1 MTLSVRQIQ
10 FAAIASLLVLIVAC
24 AGPTKLPVTDAER
37 RAYHAAK
44 VKFEA
49 DPEAAERDLKQF
61 VLTWPESGLAPQAE
75 SKLAEIAYDRGDQE
89 AALDRYYGLLR
100 KYPRSE
106 IGDATRIRIAEI
118 ELARGNPNG
127 ATAVLA
133 KIRTSRLSV
142 ENKRSVY
149 RTFASAVADPVA
161 KLRWLARLR
170 PLTTGDEIAAIDA
183 EINGLIYS
191 LDSDVLERA
200 IDQMGSD
207 IPASR
212 LQLRRASIALA
223 EGDIDSAQRAWKK
236 AASMPKEAEVQR
248 EFELLGE
255 RIAIRQARPG
265 DVLQMPTFAE
275 IQRKQV
281 PSTDG
286 ARGTIGVVLPLS
298 GSFAHF
304 GNESLKGILL
314 AAGVFD
320 GLPEDRER
328 ANVKLIVRDTAGRPE
343 RAAEAVREL
352 AQNPDVRAIIGPLL
366 KGEAEAAAIA
376 AEREGIPLVAL
387 TARSEVAQGRP
398 HVFRVRTRP
407 IQEIQVLADH
417 VVNEVGA
424 QRFAILYP
432 RDAYG
437 LGLRAMFWDAV
448 EERGGTVV
456 GVASYDPDAT
466 DFASA
471 IRNLVGFR
479 LLTDEQKEVLKVRR
493 DLRRRAN
500 RMPPEVATVLREEA
514 LALTTEDGMPLPPIV
529 DFDALFIPE
538 SHEKVVLIAPQLAF
552 HEVVGVQLLGAS
564 GWYDKGLVEIGRD
577 HVKGALFTSHY
588 YADSTVPFVQD
599 FTQRFA
605 ATFASEPD
613 ALTAQAFDAA
623 NLVIVQLARGRDS
636 REAIREGVLELK
648 AYPGASGV
656 MRMTTDGNA
665 QKRPFLLS
673 IERGRMKQV
682 N

>member
-1 MTLSVRQIQ
+1 MTLPSRQIR
-10 FAAIASLLVLIVAC
+10 FSAVVMLLVLVVACVGPTKAPVSDVERRSYHAAIAKI
-24 AGPTKLPVTDAER
+24 D
-37 RAYHAAK
+37 
-44 VKFEA
+44 A
-49 DPEAAERDLKQF
+49 DPEAAERDLKEF
-61 VLTWPESGLAPQAE
+61 ILTWPASGLAPRAE

-89 AALDRYYGLLR
+89 AGLDRYYGLLR
-100 KYPRSE
+100 RYPRSE
-106 IGDATRIRIAEI
+106 IGDSVRIRIAEI
-118 ELARGNPNG
+118 ELARGNPDG

-142 ENKRSVY
+142 EDKRSVY
-149 RTFASAVADPVA
+149 RTFASAVGDPVA

-170 PLTTGDEIAAIDA
+170 PLTTVDERAEIDA

-191 LDSDVLERA
+191 LDSDGLERA
-200 IDQMGSD
+200 IDQIRSD

-212 LQLRRASIALA
+212 LQLRRANIALA
-223 EGDIDSAQRAWKK
+223 EGDVDGAERAWKK
-236 AASMPKEAEVQR
+236 AASLPKEAETQR

-255 RIAIRQARPG
+255 RIEIRRSRPG

-275 IQRKQV
+275 VMRKQV

-286 ARGTIGVVLPLS
+286 ARGTIGVILPLS

-320 GLPEDRER
+320 GLPRGPER
-328 ANVKLIVRDTAGRPE
+328 ANVKLIVRDTSGRPE
-343 RAAEAVREL
+343 RAAAAVREL
-352 AQNPDVRAIIGPLL
+352 AQNSDVRAIIGPLL
-366 KGEAEAAAIA
+366 KSEAEAAATA
-376 AEREGIPLVAL
+376 AEIEGIPLIAL

-407 IQEIQVLADH
+407 IQEIQVLADYA
-417 VVNEVGA
+417 VNEVGA

-437 LGLRAMFWDAV
+437 IGLRAMFWDAV

-456 GVASYDPDAT
+456 GIASYDPGAT
-466 DFASA
+466 DFGRA
-471 IRNLVGFR
+471 IRNLVGYR
-479 LLTDEQKEVLKVRR
+479 LLTEEQKEVLKVRK

-500 RMPPEVATVLREEA
+500 RMPPEEAMLLREEA
-514 LALTTEDGMPLPPIV
+514 LALTTEDGMPLPPTV

-552 HEVVGVQLLGAS
+552 HEAVGAQLIGAS
-564 GWYDKGLVEIGRD
+564 GWYDKELVEIGRD

-588 YADSTVPFVQD
+588 YADSTVPFVRD
-599 FTQRFA
+599 FTQHFA

-636 REAIREGVLELK
+636 REAIREGVLEFK
-648 AYPGASGV
+648 AYPGVSGV
-656 MRMTTDGNA
+656 MRMTADGNA
-665 QKRPFLLS
+665 QKRPFLLG
-673 IERGRMKQV
+673 IERGRMKQL

>member
-1 MTLSVRQIQ
+1 MILSVRQIR
-10 FAAIASLLVLIVAC
+10 FAAVATVLVLIAAC
-24 AGPTKLPVTDAER
+24 AGPTTLPVTEVER

-44 VKFEA
+44 AKIEA

-61 VLTWPESGLAPQAE
+61 VLSWPESGLAPRAE

-106 IGDATRIRIAEI
+106 MADSTRIHIAEI

-133 KIRTSRLSV
+133 KIRTSRLSD
-142 ENKRSVY
+142 ENKRLVY

-170 PLTTGDEIAAIDA
+170 PIAAGAEIAAIDA

-191 LDSDVLERA
+191 LDSAALERA
-200 IDQMGSD
+200 IDQIGKD

-223 EGDIDSAQRAWKK
+223 EGDVDTAEKAWKK
-236 AASMPKEAEVQR
+236 AASLPKEAGTQR

-255 RIAIRQARPG
+255 RIEIRRSRPG

-275 IQRKQV
+275 VMHKQV

-286 ARGTIGVVLPLS
+286 ARGTIGVILPLT

-320 GLPEDRER
+320 GLPQASER
-328 ANVKLIVRDTAGRPE
+328 ANVKLMVRDTAGRPE
-343 RAAEAVREL
+343 RAADAVREL
-352 AQNPDVRAIIGPLL
+352 ARNPDVRAIIGPLL
-366 KGEAEAAAIA
+366 KGEAEAAATA
-376 AEREGIPLVAL
+376 AELEGIPLIAL

-407 IQEIQVLADH
+407 IQEIQVLADY

-437 LGLRAMFWDAV
+437 VGLRAMFWDAV
-448 EERGGTVV
+448 EARGGTVV
-456 GVASYDPDAT
+456 GIASYDPDAT

-471 IRNLVGFR
+471 IRNLVGYR
-479 LLTDEQKEVLKVRR
+479 LLTDEQKEVLKLRR

-500 RMPPEVATVLREEA
+500 RMPLEVAMLLREEA
-514 LALTTEDGMPLPPIV
+514 LALTTEDGMPLPPTV

-564 GWYDKGLVEIGRD
+564 GWYDKGLLEIGRD

-599 FTQRFA
+599 FTQRYA
-605 ATFASEPD
+605 ATFASVPD

-623 NLVIVQLARGRDS
+623 NLVMVQLARGRDS
-636 REAIREGVLELK
+636 REGIREGVLEFK
-648 AYPGASGV
+648 AYPGVSGV
-656 MRMTTDGNA
+656 MRMTADGNA

-673 IERGRMKQV
+673 IERRRMKQV

>member
-10 FAAIASLLVLIVAC
+10 FGAIASVLVLIVAC
-24 AGPTKLPVTDAER
+24 AGPPKLPVTETER
-37 RAYHAAK
+37 RAYRAAK
-44 VKFEA
+44 AKVEA
-49 DPEAAERDLKQF
+49 DPEAAERDLTQF
-61 VLTWPESGLAPQAE
+61 VLAWPESGLAPLAE
-75 SKLAEIAYDRGDQE
+75 SQLAGIAYERGDQE
-89 AALDRYYGLLR
+89 VALDRYYGLLE
-100 KYPRSE
+100 KYPRTE
-106 IGDATRIRIAEI
+106 IGDSIRIRIAEI
-118 ELARGNPNG
+118 ELARGNPDG

-133 KIRTSRLSV
+133 KVRTSRLPD
-142 ENKRSVY
+142 EDKRSVY
-149 RTFASAVADPVA
+149 RTFASAVDDPVA
-161 KLRWLARLR
+161 KLRWLVRLR
-170 PLTTGDEIAAIDA
+170 PLTTGDEIAAVDS

-191 LDSDVLERA
+191 LDSDTLERA
-200 IDQMGSD
+200 IDQIGSD

-223 EGDIDSAQRAWKK
+223 EGDVDSAERAWKK
-236 AASMPKEAEVQR
+236 AASMPKEAETQR

-255 RIAIRQARPG
+255 RIAIRKSRPG

-275 IQRKQV
+275 ATRKQV

-286 ARGTIGVVLPLS
+286 ARGTIGVVLPLT

-320 GLPEDRER
+320 GLPEARER

-366 KGEAEAAAIA
+366 KGEAEAAATA

-417 VVNEVGA
+417 VVNELGA

-493 DLRRRAN
+493 DLRRRSN
-500 RMPPEVATVLREEA
+500 RMPPEVAMVLREEA
-514 LALTTEDGMPLPPIV
+514 LALTTEDGMPLPPTV

-599 FTQRFA
+599 FTQRYA

-636 REAIREGVLELK
+636 REAIREGVLEFK

-673 IERGRMKQV
+673 IERGHMKQV